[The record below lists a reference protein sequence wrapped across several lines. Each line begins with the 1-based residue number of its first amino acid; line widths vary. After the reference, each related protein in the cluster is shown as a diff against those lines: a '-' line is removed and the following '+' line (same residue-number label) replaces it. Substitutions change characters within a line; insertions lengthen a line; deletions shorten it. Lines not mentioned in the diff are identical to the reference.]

1 MKKLALAALCAVFVT
16 SQACANVFITV
27 KNESTEDCSVAF
39 HARIDKTKWLTVGW
53 YVFASGEEA
62 PVILDKVNDIHDV
75 FVYHDCPRSIKPEDE
90 TKKAW
95 VLENRKFIDE
105 VSREK
110 ESGYVE
116 KIFVRLAGDKFIISG
131 PSS

>member
-1 MKKLALAALCAVFVT
+1 M
-16 SQACANVFITV
+16 FITV

-116 KIFVRLAGDKFIISG
+116 KIFVRLSGDKFIISG